1 MKFSAKEN
9 TFFLTS
15 YKNTSHPS
23 KDNLGNVTTTRTS
36 MAAFKRLIKKHRCPE
51 GEQASLDIHMLVLF
65 QNFHQLLRK
74 PSRNKNIH
82 SHYSKRK

>member
-23 KDNLGNVTTTRTS
+23 KGNLGNVTTTGTS
-36 MAAFKRLIKKHRCPE
+36 MAAFKRLIKKTPLPRRRTNIPRYSHACAVPK
-51 GEQASLDIHMLVLF
+51 F
-65 QNFHQLLRK
+65 
-74 PSRNKNIH
+74 PSTVA
-82 SHYSKRK
+82 